1 MQAVLIAV
9 GDELVDGTTVDTN
22 TAFIARALKAR
33 GIDLVGHLT
42 VPDDRSAVAKAI
54 AQAASNADIA
64 VVTGG
69 LGPTHDDLTRQAL
82 ADALGVELKLH
93 PPLLE
98 ALKEFFAS
106 RGKTMSP
113 ANEIQAYLPE
123 GAEPLPNPIGT
134 APGIACKLGRC
145 RIFALPG
152 VPGEMRRMLG
162 EQVLPRLPESC
173 TVLRTLT
180 IRTFGEGES
189 NLAVRLAD
197 LLDRSD
203 RVRIGITASAGVI
216 SLRLQARAATAE
228 EAERDLQ
235 QLASEIRGRLGDLIF
250 GEGEVTLPE
259 ATGMLL
265 RESKATVAVA
275 ESCTGGL
282 LGELFTSVPGS
293 SDYFLGGI
301 IAYANRIKSEVL
313 GVSEKL
319 LTEYGAVSRQTALAM
334 AAGAKRRLGATWA
347 LSTTGIAGPG
357 GGTPEKPVGLV
368 WIALEGPSGAE
379 AFRYRFPG
387 DRETVRL
394 RAALC
399 ALNYL
404 RLALLAGGR

>member
-162 EQVLPRLPESC
+162 EQVLPRLPESR

-265 RESKATVAVA
+265 RKSKATVAVA

-282 LGELFTSVPGS
+282 LGKLFTSVPGS

-399 ALNYL
+399 ALNHL